1 MMQPTFNKTN
11 HCFRNALLASAAA
24 ALFSGFAG
32 ATYAAGYTV
41 QALNVPGAA
50 TRMSDNGAIAGT
62 YVSKCTTFNYGPHEK
77 GTYCYYAPWFYDG
90 KGVTK
95 LSNVWSNTR
104 STAADINDSLQLTGS
119 DGSGPWVYSAGTVT
133 RLTSGTPVAINN
145 TGVVAGYAAN
155 ANFAYRAIRYTNGVG
170 TEVLFND
177 PYLSSPSTSIWT
189 ADIND
194 SGLITGWYKDAGN
207 VYQSYVVDTN
217 GTVTFLPN
225 LGGATPVNCQPTRIS
240 ETNPTTGQVWVAG
253 NCSGRAFIYE
263 LTSGAL
269 TELANLPGA
278 SNLNVSSINS
288 SGEAVGTTTLAGG
301 VATAVM
307 WPAGAT
313 SSTIPTDLNANQ
325 AISAGTMINLRVIDI
340 DVAGAILIDYLDSQ
354 YTRNTDLLQPL
365 P

>member
-1 MMQPTFNKTN
+1 MIQSIHKTHPFKIAMMAGLTTATLYAGIPT
-11 HCFRNALLASAAA
+11 AS
-24 ALFSGFAG
+24 
-32 ATYAAGYTV
+32 AAGYTV
-41 QALNVPGAA
+41 QSLNVPGAA
-50 TRMSDNGAIAGT
+50 TRMSENGAIAGT

-133 RLTSGTPVAINN
+133 RLTGATPVAINN
-145 TGVVAGYAAN
+145 TGVVAGYGAN
-155 ANFAYRAIRYTNGVG
+155 ANFVNRAIRFTNGAG
-170 TEVLFND
+170 TEVIFND
-177 PYLSSPSTSIWT
+177 PNWLSKPTTSIWT

-207 VYQSYVVDTN
+207 LYQSYVVDTN
-217 GTVTFLPN
+217 GTVTFIPN

-240 ETNPTTGQVWVAG
+240 EANPTTGETWVAG

-263 LTSGAL
+263 LTSGTM

-278 SNLNVSSINS
+278 SNLNVASVNS
-288 SGEAVGTTTLAGG
+288 NGVAVGTANLPGY
-301 VATAVM
+301 VSTAVM
-307 WPAGAT
+307 WPAGTT
-313 SSTIPTDLNANQ
+313 STTIPTDLNANQ
-325 AISAGTMINLRVIDI
+325 AIASGTMINLRVVDI
-340 DVAGAILIDYLDSQ
+340 DAADAILMDYLDST
-354 YTRNTDLLQPL
+354 YNRNTVLLNPV

>member
-1 MMQPTFNKTN
+1 MIQFTASKT
-11 HCFRNALLASAAA
+11 HPSKGALMAGLLAAILYSCVPAV
-24 ALFSGFAG
+24 S
-32 ATYAAGYTV
+32 AAGYTV
-41 QALNVPGAA
+41 QSLNVPGAA

-119 DGSGPWVYSAGTVT
+119 DGSGAWLYAGGTVM
-133 RLTSGTPVAINN
+133 RLTGGTPVAINN
-145 TGVVAGYAAN
+145 AGAAVGN
-155 ANFAYRAIRYTNGVG
+155 APNASFTYRAVRFTNGVG

-177 PYLSSPSTSIWT
+177 PYLSSPTTSIWT

-207 VYQSYVVDTN
+207 LYQSYVVDTN
-217 GTVTFLPN
+217 GSVTLIPN
-225 LGGATPVNCQPTRIS
+225 LGGTTAPVNCQPTRIS
-240 ETNPTTGQVWVAG
+240 EANPTTGETWIVG
-253 NCSGRAFIYE
+253 NCSGRAFMYE
-263 LTSGAL
+263 LTSGTL

-278 SNLNVSSINS
+278 SNLNVASVNS
-288 SGEAVGTTTLAGG
+288 SGEAAGTSTLTGG

-307 WPAGAT
+307 WPAGTT
-313 SSTIPTDLNANQ
+313 SGTIPTDLNANQ
-325 AISAGTMINLRVIDI
+325 AIVSGATINLRVIDI
-340 DVAGAILIDYLDSQ
+340 DTAGAILIDYLDSQ
-354 YTRNTDLLQPL
+354 YNRITDLLQPI

>member
-1 MMQPTFNKTN
+1 MKMLKKT
-11 HCFRNALLASAAA
+11 LLASTAAT
-24 ALFSGFAG
+24 LIIGFSGPSN
-32 ATYAAGYTV
+32 AAGYTV
-41 QALNVPGAA
+41 QSLNVPGAA

-119 DGSGPWVYSAGTVT
+119 DGSGAWIYAGGTVM
-133 RLTSGTPVAINN
+133 RLTGGTPVAINN
-145 TGVVAGYAAN
+145 AGVVIGYGFN
-155 ANFAYRAIRYTNGVG
+155 ANFVYRAMRFTNGMG
-170 TEVLFND
+170 AEVQFND
-177 PYLSSPSTSIWT
+177 PYLSSPTTSIWT

-207 VYQSYVVDTN
+207 IYQSYVVDSN
-217 GTVTFLPN
+217 GTVTLIPN

-240 ETNPTTGQVWVAG
+240 ETNPANGQVWVAG

-263 LTSGAL
+263 MTSGTL

-278 SNLNVSSINS
+278 SNLNVASVNS
-288 SGEAVGTTTLAGG
+288 SGEAAGTTTVGG

-307 WPAGAT
+307 WSAGTT
-313 SSTIPTDLNANQ
+313 STTIPTDLNANQ
-325 AISAGTMINLRVIDI
+325 TIAAGTLINLRVIDI
-340 DVAGAILIDYLDSQ
+340 DVAGTILIDYLDST
-354 YTRNTDLLQPL
+354 YNRNTVLLNPV